1 MQADAFGERPIDVAI
16 QCGHVDVVRALLL
29 RGCDVN
35 ESLHGG
41 MSLVAMAV
49 LNGHLDI
56 SKLLIRDGADPF
68 VYVIQYVT
76 TLSSLTTMKIV
87 AYIVIWI
94 FSLKLAC
101 MQKARKTKFVILMKS
116 VIVIDKNKPINLF
129 SDISCPILSD
139 IVFARFIQG

>member
-1 MQADAFGERPIDVAI
+1 MQPDAFGERPIDVAI

-35 ESLHGG
+35 ESIHGG

-76 TLSSLTTMKIV
+76 TLSSLHWLLASSITMKIV
-87 AYIVIWI
+87 AYILIWM
-94 FSLKLAC
+94 FPLKLAHEGRH
-101 MQKARKTKFVILMKS
+101 A
-116 VIVIDKNKPINLF
+116 KPNF
-129 SDISCPILSD
+129 
-139 IVFARFIQG
+139 